1 MGSEAKTYE
10 GIKVLILASYPAIS
24 GISQNK
30 IQGIEKNIGSI
41 NNVKTQWKWMLI
53 FISCILFPFFTIISM
68 EMILTELWLFELK
81 IVLKW
86 YFHTVQYACFECN
99 EFSFNV

>member
-30 IQGIEKNIGSI
+30 IQGIEKSIGSI
-41 NNVKTQWKWMLI
+41 NNVKTHCK
-53 FISCILFPFFTIISM
+53 
-68 EMILTELWLFELK
+68 
-81 IVLKW
+81 
-86 YFHTVQYACFECN
+86 
-99 EFSFNV
+99 

>member
-30 IQGIEKNIGSI
+30 IQGIEKSIGSI
-41 NNVKTQWKWMLI
+41 NNVKT
-53 FISCILFPFFTIISM
+53 
-68 EMILTELWLFELK
+68 
-81 IVLKW
+81 
-86 YFHTVQYACFECN
+86 H
-99 EFSFNV
+99 

>member
-30 IQGIEKNIGSI
+30 IQGIEKSIGSI
-41 NNVKTQWKWMLI
+41 NNVKTHWKWKLI
-53 FISCILFPFFTIISM
+53 LISFYIFPICTIVSV
-68 EMILTELWLFELK
+68 K
-81 IVLKW
+81 IIERMK
-86 YFHTVQYACFECN
+86 YDTN
-99 EFSFNV
+99 

>member
-24 GISQNK
+24 GISQNR

-41 NNVKTQWKWMLI
+41 NNVKTH
-53 FISCILFPFFTIISM
+53 
-68 EMILTELWLFELK
+68 LK
-81 IVLKW
+81 
-86 YFHTVQYACFECN
+86 
-99 EFSFNV
+99 

>member
-24 GISQNK
+24 GISQNR

-41 NNVKTQWKWMLI
+41 NNVKIHSKWKLI
-53 FISCILFPFFTIISM
+53 FIFYLSIASFTIINRIM
-68 EMILTELWLFELK
+68 TIWTENCTK
-81 IVLKW
+81 V
-86 YFHTVQYACFECN
+86 V
-99 EFSFNV
+99 FSYGSIRMFWMQWIFF

>member
-41 NNVKTQWKWMLI
+41 NNVKTQWKGMLI
-53 FISCILFPFFTIISM
+53 FICILFPFVTIISM
-68 EMILTELWLFELK
+68 EMIF
-81 IVLKW
+81 
-86 YFHTVQYACFECN
+86 
-99 EFSFNV
+99 

>member
-41 NNVKTQWKWMLI
+41 YIFKNTLKVKVDI
-53 FISCILFPFFTIISM
+53 HFILSISFNRIM
-68 EMILTELWLFELK
+68 TILTVNCIK
-81 IVLKW
+81 V
-86 YFHTVQYACFECN
+86 
-99 EFSFNV
+99 EFSCSSIPMF

>member
-41 NNVKTQWKWMLI
+41 YIYLKH
-53 FISCILFPFFTIISM
+53 
-68 EMILTELWLFELK
+68 TESE
-81 IVLKW
+81 
-86 YFHTVQYACFECN
+86 
-99 EFSFNV
+99 S

>member
-41 NNVKTQWKWMLI
+41 NNVKTHWKYMLI
-53 FISCILFPFFTIISM
+53 FISCIIFPF
-68 EMILTELWLFELK
+68 
-81 IVLKW
+81 
-86 YFHTVQYACFECN
+86 YHN
-99 EFSFNV
+99 FNGNDKPNYDYLNWKLY